1 MEINSRMGGALI
13 GESIRNSLGVDV
25 HGAFIDLALGR
36 RPALMDEPVD
46 VKQGTAMV
54 CIYAPRAG
62 VFAGLE
68 GMDLLDRH
76 PGELEMY
83 PVCFPGGTIVS
94 TTDQRGAIAFLLARG
109 DTAEL
114 AYHNAASAAGKIAV
128 RMA

>member
-1 MEINSRMGGALI
+1 MGGALI